1 MNGINIDSTLIVY
14 WQATLEMSLYVELF
28 MVGFAVSV
36 SRLSLGD
43 KIAELCATM
52 TLSEHTLI
60 TTIRAFDESGD
71 WAREGALTCAQWLG
85 WRVGMGPA
93 ASRERIR
100 VAKALG
106 ELTKI
111 DAAFGSARISYSK
124 VRAVTRVAILANEE
138 LLLEIAQNSTAAQLE
153 RICRK
158 FRGCMQDQRPEA
170 AELKR
175 RVSVRYGDDGTV
187 KITATLPADEGSRFL
202 AAIESGRAALDE
214 ARPDVSAE
222 TEPGVSGDMTMTDKG
237 ATRADGLMA
246 LTESWFATGAQPRR
260 GGAPHEVLLHV
271 SANGLIEN
279 EFVGSDVSAEMST
292 PSFIDNAGGGGV
304 SDQTARRL
312 CCDASISA
320 VVENTQGE
328 VLDVGRKRRTVPAAI
343 QRALEARHGR
353 VCSFPGCNHTLF
365 LDSHHIQ
372 HWANGGST
380 SLDNLC
386 QLCRHHHTFV
396 HEFGWRV
403 EKIAGEVM
411 FYRPDGQIVPNSPE
425 LPSLA
430 PGAMQALLDPR
441 PVEVHELSLAT
452 HGWGDP
458 VDMVQVIDALV
469 HETLM
474 RRDNARDFSKEPAPG

>member
-1 MNGINIDSTLIVY
+1 MIR
-14 WQATLEMSLYVELF
+14 
-28 MVGFAVSV
+28 FAVINS
-36 SRLSLGD
+36 SLSLGD
-43 KIAELCATM
+43 QIAELCATM
-52 TLSEHTLI
+52 TRGDHTLI
-60 TTIRAFDESGD
+60 STIRAFDESGD

-106 ELTKI
+106 EFTKI
-111 DAAFGSARISYSK
+111 DAAFASARISYSK
-124 VRAVTRVAILANEE
+124 VRAVTRVATLANEE

-158 FRGCMQDQRPEA
+158 FRGCMQDQSPEA

-187 KITATLPADEGSRFL
+187 RITATLPADEGSRFL
-202 AAIESGRAALDE
+202 AAIESGRAALD
-214 ARPDVSAE
+214 ADVSAE
-222 TEPGVSGDMTMTDKG
+222 TVAVSEPSGDMTMTKKG
-237 ATRADGLMA
+237 ATRADGLVA

-271 SANGLIEN
+271 SAESLADPKFGN
-279 EFVGSDVSAEMST
+279 SDVSAEAPT
-292 PSFIDNAGGGGV
+292 PNFIDNAGGGGV
-304 SDQTARRL
+304 SRQATRRL
-312 CCDASISA
+312 CCDASIS
-320 VVENTQGE
+320 VLVESGQGE

-353 VCSFPGCNHTLF
+353 VCSFPGCSHTLF

-372 HWANGGST
+372 HWADGGST
-380 SLDNLC
+380 SLGDLC

-396 HEFGWRV
+396 HEFGWRIV
-403 EKIAGEVM
+403 KVAGEVS
-411 FYRPDGQIVPNSPE
+411 FYRPDGERMPNSPG
-425 LPSLA
+425 LPSLS
-430 PGAMQALLDPR
+430 PGTMQALLDPR
-441 PVEVHELSLAT
+441 PVEVDELSLAT
-452 HGWGDP
+452 QGWGEP

-469 HETLM
+469 HETLV
-474 RRDNARDFSKEPAPG
+474 RRDNARGREWSGDPASG